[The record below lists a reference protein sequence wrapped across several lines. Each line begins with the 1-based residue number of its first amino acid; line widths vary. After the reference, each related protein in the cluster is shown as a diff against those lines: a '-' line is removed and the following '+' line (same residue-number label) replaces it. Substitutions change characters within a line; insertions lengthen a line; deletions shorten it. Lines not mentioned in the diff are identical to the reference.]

1 MTFSE
6 IRGLLVD
13 TITIMNHYEAI
24 VSLPN
29 CNDCAK
35 TKSCEYRPEW
45 GAFVRYNCPLYEA
58 IDLLE
63 EGKHG
68 NSNDP
73 A

>member
-29 CNDCAK
+29 CSDCARK
-35 TKSCEYRPEW
+35 NCEYAPNW
-45 GAFVRYNCPLYEA
+45 GSFPRYNCPLYEA

-68 NSNDP
+68 NRHDL